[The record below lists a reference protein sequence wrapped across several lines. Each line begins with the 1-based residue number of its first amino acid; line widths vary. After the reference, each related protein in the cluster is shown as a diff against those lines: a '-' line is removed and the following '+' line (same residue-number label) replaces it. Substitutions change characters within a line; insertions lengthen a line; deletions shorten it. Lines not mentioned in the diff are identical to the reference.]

1 MVGEIDDAGVSAPQR
16 IDLLLVARGLF
27 ESRAKAR
34 QAIEAGLVRV
44 AGQTVTKPAILV
56 ADDAEIEASAPYP
69 WVSRGG
75 VKLAAALDAFG
86 FDPQDRVCLDVGA
99 STGGFTHVLLTRG
112 AKLVHAIDVGHGQLH
127 DSLACDPRVRILEK
141 CDARSLRPGQ
151 FDPPPSAI
159 TCDVSFIS
167 LTLVLPAVLPLAAP
181 GSWLVALIKPQFE
194 VGPAFVTKGLVKDAA
209 ARDKAGT
216 TIATLL
222 ENAGWRVAGLIPSPI
237 EGGDGNLEFLIGAH
251 NS

>member
-1 MVGEIDDAGVSAPQR
+1 MTEKPTAHPRADVALVGRQ
-16 IDLLLVARGLF
+16 LF
-27 ESRAKAR
+27 PSRAKA
-34 QAIEAGLVRV
+34 QEAIAAGLVR
-44 AGQTVTKPAILV
+44 
-56 ADDAEIEASAPYP
+56 ADGEIIRKASAPIGPNAMIESAPAYP

-75 VKLAAALDAFG
+75 VKLAAVLDAFG
-86 FDPQDRVCLDVGA
+86 FDPQDRVCLDIGA
-99 STGGFTHVLLTRG
+99 STGGFTHVLLARG

-237 EGGDGNLEFLIGAH
+237 EGGDGNLEFLIGAQ